1 MEFDANELD
10 DEPHF
15 KYGTMLIIMYRNAT
29 AIIRKIKTNSF
40 VIRKRN
46 VRRG

>member
-10 DEPHF
+10 DEPHI
-15 KYGTMLIIMYRNAT
+15 KYGTMLIIIYRNAIALIT
-29 AIIRKIKTNSF
+29 KIKTNSF

-46 VRRG
+46 LRRG